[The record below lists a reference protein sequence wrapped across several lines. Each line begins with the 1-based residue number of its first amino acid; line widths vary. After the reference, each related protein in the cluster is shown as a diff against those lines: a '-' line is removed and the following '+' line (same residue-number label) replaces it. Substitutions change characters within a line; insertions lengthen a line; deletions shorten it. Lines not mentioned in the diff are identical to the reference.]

1 MMIPHKQLDSSSST
15 KQTTCR
21 QYVHNNKDGAAL
33 QRCLSSTIFFGAV
46 ISFHFLSALPFFS
59 FLSALPFFSP
69 FSREHHTEPYAN
81 NSHNAQKISR
91 ISTRII
97 QTSPKMF
104 SALLQIWSWY
114 RGAKRP
120 REHNETAE
128 TATSTS
134 TEENCRNS
142 SRVETR

>member
-46 ISFHFLSALPFFS
+46 ISFH